1 MVKPDGRNLRN
12 ALDEVRVS
20 HQDGQISVVVVVVP
34 VRPTASASPF
44 GPLVRG
50 VNGVERELDLVG

>member
-1 MVKPDGRNLRN
+1 M
-12 ALDEVRVS
+12 S

-50 VNGVERELDLVG
+50 VDGVERELDLGG